1 MCGIVGSFGSELSLN
16 ALPLQSISHRG
27 PDDQGSYQYNKVLLG
42 HTRLSILDLSAN
54 GHQPMTSADDQLV
67 IVYNGEIY
75 NHLDIRKELG
85 ETGYKS
91 TSDTETLLFAYRK
104 WGMGMLQKLNG
115 IFAFALLDKSKQ
127 KLFVVRDHFGVK
139 PLYYFRKNNTLLFGS
154 ELKALLA
161 FPEFDR
167 TVDYTALVNYLNF
180 LWSPG
185 EKTPFQFVRKLLP
198 GHYMEIDLQQ
208 ETIADP
214 VKYYEVPF
222 NGQYAYKKEDEALAA
237 LDAHLTNAV
246 HRQMLSDV
254 PLGFFLS
261 GGLDSSAIVALAAKQ
276 QAADSLTCYTTD
288 VKDNDFEGYANDLP
302 YAKKVAAHLGVRL
315 NVIPSRSDIVRD
327 FDSMIYHL
335 DEPQADPAPFHV
347 LNICK
352 AARQDGIKVMLG
364 GAAGDDI
371 FSGYRSHQ
379 ALYYER
385 YFRLI
390 PPFAGKGIKEMVSW
404 LGTSN
409 PMARRLRKLTANFDK
424 TTVERMY
431 GYAEWLPLATNKGL
445 FALDKRQQVDAYH
458 PADYYFQLLQQIPQE
473 KNLLNQKLFWE
484 MKGFLPDHNLN
495 YTDKMSMAVGV
506 EARVPFLDTELVDFA
521 TQLHPD
527 LKMKGTVT
535 KYLLKKLME
544 QYLPHDIIYRPKTG
558 FGGPV
563 REWVKSDL
571 KEKISDELSAENLR
585 RRGIFDAA
593 AVQQLIADNQS
604 GKIDAAYSI
613 WGLLAIESWF
623 RQFVDQ

>member
-16 ALPLQSISHRG
+16 ALPLQSIRHRG

-154 ELKALLA
+154 ELKALLE

-198 GHYMEIDLQQ
+198 GYYMEIDLQQ
-208 ETIADP
+208 ETIAAP

-222 NGQYAYKKEDEALAA
+222 NGQYTYKREDEALAA

-315 NVIPSRSDIVRD
+315 NVIPSRSDIVSD

-385 YFRLI
+385 YFKLI
-390 PPFAGKGIKEMVSW
+390 PPFACKGIKEMVSW

-431 GYAEWLPLATNKGL
+431 GYAEWLPLTTNKGL
-445 FALDKRQQVDAYH
+445 FALERRHQIDAYQ
-458 PADYYFQLLQQIPQE
+458 PADYYYQLLQQIPQE

-506 EARVPFLDTELVDFA
+506 ESRVPFLDTELVAFS

-544 QYLPHDIIYRPKTG
+544 KYLPHEIIYRPKTG

-571 KEKISDELSAENLR
+571 KEKIADELSAENLR